1 MKDIEHA
8 RMMLDLAMGD
18 FKALGGMADPA
29 VFDDGVFGFHAQQA
43 VEKSIKAWLAIL
55 GAQYPK
61 THDVRLLL
69 NLLHGQGVDASP
81 FLDLVEYNIYAV
93 QFRYESCQSGDEPID
108 REEAIGAVSNL
119 INRVKKLLDQK

>member
-8 RMMLDLAMGD
+8 RMMLDLAMRD
-18 FKALGGMADPA
+18 FKALGGMADTA

-61 THDVRLLL
+61 THDLRLLL
-69 NLLHGQGVDASP
+69 NLLQGQGVDVAP
-81 FLDLVEYNIYAV
+81 FFGLVEYNIYAV
-93 QFRYESCQSGDEPID
+93 QFRYDSCQGGDEPID
-108 REEAIGAVSNL
+108 REKAIETVSNL
-119 INRVKKLLDQK
+119 MSRVNKLVDRK